1 LRANFRT
8 VWRFRRRESAQSG
21 VSRAIFAPND
31 KNTGSKN
38 MSDPFK
44 QPYVAQAPDYF
55 PEATG
60 AGSTAPG
67 SEVAVAPNRPSDTIS
82 FFALTFTATALAY
95 WLLLKGSSYETA
107 FTYALG
113 AAALGAGA
121 GLVAVV
127 VGKVA
132 APLLDWVVR
141 LLPWALGAFV
151 LVAFIE
157 EQMR

>member
-1 LRANFRT
+1 MRPT
-8 VWRFRRRESAQSG
+8 
-21 VSRAIFAPND
+21 RAIFAPND
-31 KNTGSKN
+31 QNQRNEN

-44 QPYVAQAPDYF
+44 RPVVAQAHDYF
-55 PEATG
+55 PEASSG
-60 AGSTAPG
+60 GSASANAEATA
-67 SEVAVAPNRPSDTIS
+67 APNRPADTIL
-82 FFALTFTATALAY
+82 FFALTFTASALAY

-113 AAALGAGA
+113 AAVLGAGA
-121 GLVAVV
+121 GLIAVV
-127 VGKVA
+127 VGKIA
-132 APLLDWVVR
+132 APVLDWVLR

>member
-1 LRANFRT
+1 
-8 VWRFRRRESAQSG
+8 
-21 VSRAIFAPND
+21 
-31 KNTGSKN
+31 

-44 QPYVAQAPDYF
+44 QPIVAQAPDYF
-55 PEATG
+55 PEATTS
-60 AGSTAPG
+60 ATAAPSG
-67 SEVAVAPNRPSDTIS
+67 EAAVTPNRPADTII
-82 FFALTFTATALAY
+82 FFALTFTACALAY

-121 GLVAVV
+121 GLVAVI
-127 VGKVA
+127 VGKIA
-132 APLLDWVVR
+132 APLLDWVLR